1 MFCRKYQLS
10 NKIFRCCTV
19 SFYLVERKKTR
30 KIINIIVIYVL
41 PSIFFLYIYI
51 YIFPNFSRG
60 LNFAN
65 DNFRDILRGLYFVN
79 GKFRNISNISIIL
92 HRKVQNPR
100 NITRAKTNPLSDF
113 RKKLDHNCL
122 TRS

>member
-10 NKIFRCCTV
+10 NKIFTCCTV

-30 KIINIIVIYVL
+30 KIINFIFTYFL
-41 PSIFFLYIYI
+41 PSIFFFFFFD
-51 YIFPNFSRG
+51 IFPNFSRG

-92 HRKVQNPR
+92 HRKVQNSR
-100 NITRAKTNPLSDF
+100 NINRAKTNPLSDF